1 MADQQQDAGVI
12 TALAER
18 LTHFRLPRAMDIK
31 AKVDQGGALDD
42 LDIRFLQ
49 DVFTDAQTARSL
61 LARHPELEDI
71 ASKVAALYHE
81 ITTKALENEKSRKK

>member
-1 MADQQQDAGVI
+1 MADQKQDAGVI
-12 TALAER
+12 TTLAER

-31 AKVDQGGALDD
+31 AKVDKGEPLDE

-49 DVFTDAQTARSL
+49 DVFDDAQTARSL

-71 ASKVAALYHE
+71 ASKVVALYHE
-81 ITTKALENEKSRKK
+81 ITSKALENEQKQKK